1 MLRSAL
7 ILLTL
12 AAIATPAALGA
23 DQARRY
29 YEAARRAQK
38 AGDTL
43 NAYLLAHRASSLEP
57 QNAQFAN
64 LKTTLQVR
72 ANLPG
77 ETETARTRPTPSKA
91 DLVAIGEITPSEAIE
106 AREALEP
113 PRLKRSPLKK
123 TFDLRGEARTII
135 EQVATAYAVQVVFG
149 GDYQPP
155 PPVTYRMT
163 DAGMEEAF
171 RALELVTN
179 SFFVPIS
186 EQVMI
191 VERDTIQR
199 RADTSPA
206 MAVGVPIPERMSVQE
221 AQEIVTAIQQT
232 LEIRRISVDPG
243 RRLVFMRDLAAK
255 VIPARQLFHELSRLR
270 AQVEIEVELL
280 STTKTSS
287 LGYGLGLQTESPIVN
302 FGDFMGNVGRAVGGF
317 TKYIA
322 FGGGATFLG
331 FGVGDASILATLTR
345 SSAQSVLTSTVVAVD
360 GQAAQL
366 HVGDRYPII
375 TNGYYGQ
382 TNGTGKVYTPPP
394 TVNFQDLGLV
404 LKVTPTVH
412 SAGEMSLELE
422 AEYNVLG
429 ADTANNIPVISRRKY
444 QGKVRLQGG
453 QWGVIAGL
461 VKTSNARTG
470 SGLPFP
476 ILRKNT
482 IDKEDTELI
491 LLVKPKLT
499 NLPPW
504 EEPIP
509 TLWVGTESKPLT
521 VF

>member
-1 MLRSAL
+1 MFRTVL
-7 ILLTL
+7 ILLFL
-12 AAIATPAALGA
+12 AAAAATPSALGA
-23 DQARRY
+23 DQARSY
-29 YEAARRAQK
+29 FDAAIRAQK

-43 NAYLLAHRASSLEP
+43 KAYLLAQRAAALEP
-57 QNAQFAN
+57 QNLQFAN

-77 ETETARTRPTPSKA
+77 ETDAAPRSRFAASKA

-106 AREALEP
+106 AGESLEP
-113 PRLKRSPLKK
+113 PRLKRSSLKK

-135 EQVATAYAVQVVFG
+135 EQVAMAYGIQVVFG

-155 PPVTYRMT
+155 PAVTYRMS

-171 RALELVTN
+171 RAMELVTN
-179 SFFVPIS
+179 SFFVPVSDQI
-186 EQVMI
+186 MI

-199 RADTSPA
+199 RADTSPT

-243 RRLVFMRDLAAK
+243 RRIVFMRDLTAK
-255 VIPARQLFHELSRLR
+255 VIPARRLFHELSRLR
-270 AQVEIEVELL
+270 AQVEVEVELL
-280 STTKTSS
+280 SMTKTSS
-287 LGYGLGLQTESPIVN
+287 LAYGLGLQSEVPIVN
-302 FGDFMGNVGRAVGGF
+302 FGDFMGQVGQAAAGF
-317 TKYIA
+317 TKYMTV
-322 FGGGATFLG
+322 GGGATFLG
-331 FGVGDASILATLTR
+331 FGVADASILATLTR

-360 GQAAQL
+360 GQPAQL

-375 TNGYYGQ
+375 TNGYYGD
-382 TNGTGKVYTPPP
+382 TSGTGTVYRPPP

-404 LKVTPTVH
+404 LKVTPSVH
-412 SAGEMSLELE
+412 TGGEMSLELE

-429 ADTANNIPVISRRKY
+429 ADTANNIPIISRRKY
-444 QGKVRLQGG
+444 QGKIRLATG

-461 VKTSNARTG
+461 VKTTNAKTG
-470 SGLPFP
+470 SGLPWLF
-476 ILRKNT
+476 LRKNT
-482 IDKEDTELI
+482 VDKEDTQLI

-504 EEPIP
+504 EDPFRRCGSARS
-509 TLWVGTESKPLT
+509 LSR
-521 VF
+521 